1 MSNKIY
7 FSDERKSK
15 SISYY
20 VVKTLSNIAYFI
32 APTFAKKQ
40 TQKLLL
46 TPMLSKK
53 LKFTQTDFEQHKLA
67 THYGDLNLY
76 RVGQG
81 PKVVFTHGWAGGA
94 AQFFPLM
101 EKIAEAGYEAIAFDY
116 LAHGNSGGEFS
127 NLPLF
132 IKGLSAV
139 LNHEGKGNLA
149 CIVSHSMGTV
159 SALNQDK
166 SIKHLLIAPTFGFY
180 QSFEQRILSTGL
192 KSHLFYNLLSDIEQ
206 EHDLIFNS
214 LLPESHLSQ
223 TKQEIHIVHD
233 EGDKFAPFYLTL
245 EQASQFKHVQLT
257 ATTGLG
263 HGRVINSE
271 HTWQAFMSLMKVA

>member
-7 FSDERKSK
+7 FSDKRTNKSF
-15 SISYY
+15 SYY
-20 VVKTLSNIAYFI
+20 LIKTLSNVAYFI
-32 APTFAKKQ
+32 APKFAKKQ

-53 LKFTQTDFEQHKLA
+53 LKSTQTDFEQQKLA
-67 THYGDLNLY
+67 TQYGDLNLY
-76 RVGQG
+76 RVGRG
-81 PKVVFTHGWAGGA
+81 PKVILTHGWAGGA

-101 EKIAEAGYEAIAFDY
+101 EKIAEAGYEAIAFDH
-116 LAHGNSGGEFS
+116 LAHGNSGGQFA

-132 IKGLSAV
+132 IKGLNAV
-139 LNHEGKGNLA
+139 VSNEGKDDLA

-192 KSHLFYNLLSDIEQ
+192 KSRLFHNLLSDIEA
-206 EHDLIFNS
+206 EHDLKFKS
-214 LLPESHLSQ
+214 LLPEPHLSQ
-223 TKQEIHIVHD
+223 TQQQIQIVHD
-233 EGDKFAPFYLTL
+233 EGDKFAPFDLTA
-245 EQASQFKHVQLT
+245 EQVSQFEHVSLT
-257 ATTGLG
+257 STQGLG
-263 HGRVINSE
+263 HGRVINSDQ
-271 HTWQAFMSLMKVA
+271 TWQAFLNLMKAA